1 MDLVKDKIYLDKKIG
16 TESSQFLV
24 EGDIIV
30 PDIKPD
36 MSSILQTHANIITD
50 KIELLHDK
58 LNFIGRLDLNLF
70 YIAKDSDNPI
80 FCINNSIAIDEF
92 INIDGADSE
101 MFTDVKVSINKI
113 DYKMLNDRKINFRA
127 VIDIIANVVQ
137 ESEYEI
143 VSAIKN
149 IPSSQLLKENLTVN
163 RLIENR
169 SDRFIV
175 KDELNIPSGKPNIRE
190 ILQTDIDIVSRD
202 IKSGNGKITV
212 NGELL
217 LKTLYK
223 SDSSENIIE
232 IVEHELPFN
241 GVFDVPKAK
250 DFMLA
255 DVKLF
260 VQDKYIHIKPNEDG
274 EDRVLDTEIFIG
286 ANIKINSQEDFEI
299 LSDAYCIDEKLEII
313 RETVSYSNIICR
325 NKMQSPIKEIIQLD
339 ENCPDILQI
348 LKINAAV
355 NIDDSHIINDKAMVE
370 GIIDID
376 ILYIAKS
383 DESPIY
389 SYKTVLPY
397 RQTLEVRGALP
408 EMEMNIDTTIE
419 HIGFNML
426 SNDEIDLRILLGFN
440 AEVIK
445 QQQSK
450 IITDIKF
457 SEIDKEILENMPSM
471 VVYIVQNGDRLWDI
485 AKRYNMSIDEL
496 KDVNEI
502 EDDVQV
508 GQKLLILKNVTV

>member
-1 MDLVKDKIYLDKKIG
+1 
-16 TESSQFLV
+16 
-24 EGDIIV
+24 
-30 PDIKPD
+30 
-36 MSSILQTHANIITD
+36 
-50 KIELLHDK
+50 
-58 LNFIGRLDLNLF
+58 
-70 YIAKDSDNPI
+70 
-80 FCINNSIAIDEF
+80 
-92 INIDGADSE
+92 
-101 MFTDVKVSINKI
+101 
-113 DYKMLNDRKINFRA
+113 
-127 VIDIIANVVQ
+127 
-137 ESEYEI
+137 
-143 VSAIKN
+143 
-149 IPSSQLLKENLTVN
+149 
-163 RLIENR
+163 
-169 SDRFIV
+169 
-175 KDELNIPSGKPNIRE
+175 
-190 ILQTDIDIVSRD
+190 
-202 IKSGNGKITV
+202 
-212 NGELL
+212 
-217 LKTLYK
+217 
-223 SDSSENIIE
+223 
-232 IVEHELPFN
+232 
-241 GVFDVPKAK
+241 
-250 DFMLA
+250 
-255 DVKLF
+255 
-260 VQDKYIHIKPNEDG
+260 
-274 EDRVLDTEIFIG
+274 
-286 ANIKINSQEDFEI
+286 
-299 LSDAYCIDEKLEII
+299 
-313 RETVSYSNIICR
+313 
-325 NKMQSPIKEIIQLD
+325 MQSPIKEIIQLD

-348 LKINAAV
+348 LKINATV